1 MGQTVWIARHGNRQD
16 FVDLDWQRKSE
27 RPYDPELSHD
37 GVIQARE
44 LGRRLQNESIA
55 HIFASPFLRT
65 VETAHHVAELLDL
78 PIKLEAG
85 FGEHLNPDWFVS
97 SPERLPLHTL
107 AERFPRIDVTYQ
119 SRTQPQFP
127 ETWDETVER
136 VDYTVKQ
143 LVEDF
148 SDNVLIVGHGA
159 SVLSAARALVGNSSA
174 DVHCALCCLVKLVRQ
189 GPHWVMELNGDTSHL
204 SSSEELIRWN

>member
-16 FVDLDWQRKSE
+16 FVDLDWQRKSD
-27 RPYDPELSHD
+27 RPYDPHLAHD
-37 GVIQARE
+37 GIIQARE
-44 LGRRLQNESIA
+44 LGHRLQHEPIA

-65 VETAHHVAELLDL
+65 VETAHYVAEAVDL

-85 FGEHLNPDWFVS
+85 FGEHLNPDWFAS
-97 SPERLPLHTL
+97 DPERLPLSTL

-127 ETWDETVER
+127 ETWNQTVAR
-136 VDYTVKQ
+136 VESTVKQ
-143 LVEDF
+143 LVDEF
-148 SDNVLIVGHGA
+148 PAPFLIVGHGA
-159 SVLSAARALVGNSSA
+159 SVVSAARGLLGNPSA
-174 DVHCALCCLVKLVRQ
+174 DVHCALCCLVKLVRHGQ
-189 GPHWVMELNGDTSHL
+189 TWMMELNGDTSHL